1 MSGFSP
7 RHISIFIPTLTGGG
21 VEKNMVNLSRGFVDK
36 GHTVDMVLAKAVGP
50 FLDEL
55 DPRVNLVDLKSSR
68 VLVAIPGLVRYL
80 RRRRPDILL
89 AGMGHANVV
98 ALVARWLSRI
108 PCKVVVSVHTV
119 LSVHKKYSDKKLT
132 GAIPLLARFLYPRAA
147 GIIAVSDDVA
157 ADLVKIS
164 GLAPESITVIGN
176 PVVTPELRAGYDQRP
191 QHRFFGPNM
200 PPVVLSVGRMDPQ
213 KAFDVL
219 LDAHALL
226 LKQVPHNLLILGDGR
241 DRPQLAKQA
250 ADLGVND
257 TVDMPGFVEGVPGYM
272 AQSAVFALASRFEG
286 FGNVLVEALAGGLP
300 VVATRCSGGPSF
312 ILADGRYGPLVPVQ
326 DPQAL
331 ADAVAGVLA
340 DPPDS
345 AELVERAE
353 DFSLDSITDAYLDL
367 FQKFFLESATC
378 SEGRSRRPA

>member
-21 VEKNMVNLSRGFVDK
+21 VEKNMVHLSRGFVDR
-36 GHTVDMVLAKAVGP
+36 GYTVDMVLAKAVGP

-55 DPRVNLVDLKSSR
+55 DPRVHLVDLKSSR
-68 VLVAIPGLVRYL
+68 VLAAIPGLVRYL

-89 AGMGHANVV
+89 AGMGHANIV
-98 ALVARWLSRI
+98 ALIARWVSRI
-108 PCKVVVSVHTV
+108 SCRVVVSVHTV

-132 GAIPLLARFLYPRAA
+132 GAIPLLARFFYPAAA

-164 GLAPESITVIGN
+164 GLAPDSITVIGN

-191 QHRFFGPNM
+191 PHRFFGPGM
-200 PPVVLSVGRMDPQ
+200 PPVVLSVGRMDAQ

-219 LDAHALL
+219 LEAHALL
-226 LKQVPHNLLILGDGR
+226 LKQTPHHLLILGDGR
-241 DRPQLAKQA
+241 DRLRLETQA
-250 ADLGVND
+250 ADLGVTD
-257 TVDMPGFVEGVPGYM
+257 TVDMPGFVEQVPGYM

-300 VVATRCSGGPSF
+300 VVATQCSGGPSF
-312 ILADGRYGPLVPVQ
+312 ILEGGRFGRLVPVE

-331 ADAVAGVLA
+331 ADALAQVLA
-340 DPPDS
+340 DPPDTE
-345 AELVERAE
+345 ELVRRAE
-353 DFSLDSITDAYLDL
+353 DFSLDSITEAYLAL
-367 FQKFFLESATC
+367 FQDISPEN
-378 SEGRSRRPA
+378 